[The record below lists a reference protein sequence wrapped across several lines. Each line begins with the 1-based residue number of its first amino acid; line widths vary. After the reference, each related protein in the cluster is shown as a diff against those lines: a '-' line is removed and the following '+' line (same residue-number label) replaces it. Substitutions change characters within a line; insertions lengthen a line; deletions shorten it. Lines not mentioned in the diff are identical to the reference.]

1 MARHLRTIL
10 VLLLLAGTAAAFVVT
25 EELKLEPDPIAR
37 PRITPTFSPTCRCE
51 TQTAQIAFR
60 LSQPDR
66 LTLTVLDDEGE
77 VVRTL
82 LQDASF
88 GRGNHTFGWDGRDEA
103 GEVVPEGTLPAPGR
117 AREARPCDRVPTAD
131 AGRYDA
137 RRAGGHA
144 ARPSVISPD
153 GDGRA
158 DELTIRYRASE
169 PVNALLLVGG
179 RQEVKTALRGTGSIV
194 WSPKGRRRGQYQLS
208 VAALDQA
215 GNRTRPTGPFPV
227 RIRYVDIAAKVIRA
241 RPRAGFSVRVLTDAR
256 RYSWRLGRRA
266 GSARVRILRL
276 RAPATP
282 GRYALEVEVSGR
294 RDAAL
299 VVVRRP

>member
-66 LTLTVLDDEGE
+66 LTLTVLDDGGE

-82 LQDASF
+82 LRDASF

-103 GEVVPEGTLPAPGR
+103 GEVVPEGTYRPRVELDKLDRAIEFPRRMRVDTTPADLEITR
-117 AREARPCDRVPTAD
+117 L
-131 AGRYDA
+131 
-137 RRAGGHA
+137 
-144 ARPSVISPD
+144 RPSRISPD

-158 DELTIRYRASE
+158 DELTIRFRASE

-179 RQEVKTALRGTGSIV
+179 RQETKTALRRSGAII

-208 VAALDQA
+208 VAAIDQA
-215 GNRTRPTGPFPV
+215 GNRTQPTGPFPV
-227 RIRYVDIAAKVIRA
+227 RIRYVDIAAEVIRA
-241 RPRAGFSVRVLTDAR
+241 RPRAGFSVRVSTDAR
-256 RYSWRLGRRA
+256 RYSWQLGRRA

-282 GRYALEVEVSGR
+282 GRYPLVVEVSGR